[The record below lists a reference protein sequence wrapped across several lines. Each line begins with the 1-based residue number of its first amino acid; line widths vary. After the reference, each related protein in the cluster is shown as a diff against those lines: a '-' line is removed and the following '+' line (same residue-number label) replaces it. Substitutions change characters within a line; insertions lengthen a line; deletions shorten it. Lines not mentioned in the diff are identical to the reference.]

1 MCYRSYLPR
10 AAPGFVV
17 PKLVVPG
24 FVVPK
29 LVVPGFVVPKLVV
42 PKLVVPKSAVPKLA
56 VPAAAYTIPPITA
69 VASISTRA
77 RSSSN
82 ADTTTSVIAG

>member
-29 LVVPGFVVPKLVV
+29 SVL
-42 PKLVVPKSAVPKLA
+42 PKSAVPKLA
-56 VPAAAYTIPPITA
+56 VPVAAYTIPPITA